1 MLCVENQRTLPSI
14 VYCRFQPSTV
24 VSASENIMQREF
36 PLADARKP
44 ELTDKAVEPSSPM
57 EQW

>member
-1 MLCVENQRTLPSI
+1 
-14 VYCRFQPSTV
+14 
-24 VSASENIMQREF
+24 MQREF

-57 EQW
+57 EQYLNSMRFTLGWDPRRLLVCFWEEIR